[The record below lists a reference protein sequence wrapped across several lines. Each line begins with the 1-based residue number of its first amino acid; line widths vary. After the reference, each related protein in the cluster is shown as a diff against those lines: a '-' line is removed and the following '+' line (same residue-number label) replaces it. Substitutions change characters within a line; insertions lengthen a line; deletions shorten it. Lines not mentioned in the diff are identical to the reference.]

1 MGIGREGLT
10 MLLYFTLL
18 PPPTLALAAWDRQ
31 WSPYKLKMSERAG
44 TAETVEGKVKR
55 RGLTFN
61 IEN

>member
-31 WSPYKLKMSERAG
+31 WSPYKLKMSERAV
-44 TAETVEGKVKR
+44 TVEGKVKR